1 MWDAETLVEEPYDMK
16 KVVQGMELQ
25 KRDQPAKAAL

>member
-25 KRDQPAKAAL
+25 KRDQKATA